1 MSDHTI
7 FMFNATSADKP
18 PGSGVMEKI
27 SPTDKKQN
35 VYAVLRK
42 IAHWRKMLSSEFP
55 MTNNSKIGLDG
66 LMIDHKQWNSV
77 EHYLM
82 ACHVKAKS
90 PDHYEKLTSDGEYGN
105 ETVANLKTILK
116 IKKYES
122 SEEDIQKALEAK
134 FDYKKTPYMCKVLLA
149 TNNAI
154 LTSWKRGMPC
164 DVDTDGN
171 KIAKACHFSECLMKL
186 RDQLLLTTTSDKS
199 TKHEQTNND
208 SNNAV
213 KKKSQNTKKNKTKR
227 NEETNLNETG
237 ENIEPTDENPDN
249 DTTET
254 NDDSDNKGSTTS
266 DMTNDSIG
274 ISTSISTSCSGGSI
288 HNDVKILSKKEI
300 DNYSDFI
307 SKYNPDN
314 NKSCNILT
322 VYEKTNILGIRMEQL
337 ALGADSYL
345 DYDRATKIGD
355 VKEIAK
361 QEFEEKKIPFIIC
374 RVLPDNTKEY
384 WKLEHMF
391 NNNCYI

>member
-1 MSDHTI
+1 
-7 FMFNATSADKP
+7 MFNATSADKP
-18 PGSGVMEKI
+18 PGSGVMERI

-35 VYAVLRK
+35 VFAVLRK
-42 IAHWRKMLSSEFP
+42 IANWRKMLSNEFT

-66 LMIDHKQWNSV
+66 LMIDNNKWNSV

-105 ETVANLKTILK
+105 ETIANLKTILK

-134 FDYKKTPYMCKVLLA
+134 FSYEKNPYLCKVLLA
-149 TNNAI
+149 TNNAT

-164 DVDTDGN
+164 DVDAYGN
-171 KIAKACHFSECLMKL
+171 KIAQACHFTEFLMKL
-186 RDQLLLTTTSDKS
+186 RDQLLLTPTSDKS
-199 TKHEQTNND
+199 TTHEQTNND
-208 SNNAV
+208 FNNVV
-213 KKKSQNTKKNKTKR
+213 KKKSQNTKKNKAKKNEKTK
-227 NEETNLNETG
+227 LNESG
-237 ENIEPTDENPDN
+237 ENIIEPTDEKQDDD

-266 DMTNDSIG
+266 EMTNDSIG
-274 ISTSISTSCSGGSI
+274 VSTSTSTSSSGGGSI

-314 NKSCNILT
+314 NKSSNILT

-345 DYDRATKIGD
+345 DHDRATKLGD

-384 WKLEHMF
+384 WKLEHMI

>member
-18 PGSGVMEKI
+18 PGSGVMERI

-35 VYAVLRK
+35 VYAGLRK
-42 IAHWRKMLSSEFP
+42 ISNWRKMLSNEFP
-55 MTNNSKIGLDG
+55 MNNNSKIGIDG
-66 LMIDHKQWNSV
+66 LVIDNNKWNSV

-82 ACHVKAKS
+82 ACHVKEKS
-90 PDHYEKLTSDGEYGN
+90 PNQYEKLTSDGEYGN
-105 ETVANLKTILK
+105 ETIANLKTILK

-122 SEEDIQKALEAK
+122 IEEDMQKALEAK
-134 FDYKKTPYMCKVLLA
+134 FDYEKNPYLCKMLLA
-149 TNNAI
+149 TNNAT
-154 LTSWKRGMPC
+154 LTSWKRGMAC
-164 DVDTDGN
+164 DVDADGN
-171 KIAKACHFSECLMKL
+171 KFAQACHLTEFLMKL
-186 RDQLLLTTTSDKS
+186 RDKLLLITTSDKS
-199 TKHEQTNND
+199 TTHEQTNND

-213 KKKSQNTKKNKTKR
+213 KTKSQGTKKNTRKR
-227 NEETNLNETG
+227 NEKTKLNEGG
-237 ENIEPTDENPDN
+237 ENLELTDENPD
-249 DTTET
+249 DDTET
-254 NDDSDNKGSTTS
+254 NDYDNKDSTTS
-266 DMTNDSIG
+266 EITNDSTC
-274 ISTSISTSCSGGSI
+274 ISTITNASGCGSI

-314 NKSCNILT
+314 NKSSNILT

-345 DYDRATKIGD
+345 DHDRATKIGD

-374 RVLPDNTKEY
+374 RLLADNTKEY
-384 WKLEHMF
+384 WKLEHMIH
-391 NNNCYI
+391 NNCYV

>member
-1 MSDHTI
+1 
-7 FMFNATSADKP
+7 MFNATSADKP
-18 PGSGVMEKI
+18 PGSGVMERI

-42 IAHWRKMLSSEFP
+42 ISNWRKMLSNEFP
-55 MTNNSKIGLDG
+55 MTNNSKIGPDG
-66 LMIDHKQWNSV
+66 LMIDNNKWNSV

-105 ETVANLKTILK
+105 ETIANLKTILK

-122 SEEDIQKALEAK
+122 SEGDMQKALEAK
-134 FDYKKTPYMCKVLLA
+134 FDYEKNPYLCKMLLA
-149 TNNAI
+149 TNNAT

-164 DVDTDGN
+164 DVDADGN
-171 KIAKACHFSECLMKL
+171 KIAQACHFTEFLMKL
-186 RDQLLLTTTSDKS
+186 RDKLLLITTSDKS
-199 TKHEQTNND
+199 TTHEQTNND

-213 KKKSQNTKKNKTKR
+213 KTKSQGTKKNTRKR
-227 NEETNLNETG
+227 NEETTLNEGG
-237 ENIEPTDENPDN
+237 ENLELTDENPDDD
-249 DTTET
+249 DTTKT
-254 NDDSDNKGSTTS
+254 NDYDKKGSITS
-266 DMTNDSIG
+266 EMTNDSIG
-274 ISTSISTSCSGGSI
+274 ISTSISTSSGGNSI

-314 NKSCNILT
+314 NKSSNILT

-345 DYDRATKIGD
+345 DHDCATKIGD

-384 WKLEHMF
+384 WKLEHMI